1 MAITR
6 ETDFVFDATR
16 NADGLNRGAIRL
28 LADDLNF
35 GVGVQTFTTEGASLL
50 TWTPGN
56 VGAATNVLNYNGRG
70 WAIHLSKFSVSGGTV
85 RMPAQDILI
94 RINITSTA
102 SSGLTLA
109 VGQYTPTVSLWELG
123 AASGQ
128 QRIAFTT
135 GAQTATRGLGA
146 PGFVVVTLSV
156 PEWEFTTD
164 STLYIQVGGNVTA
177 PQPAIGSSE
186 ETYTFEANG
195 AYLYLEANGQFRAGF
210 GRSAGQAVPAPGNAV
225 ERVASYVRKPGLV
238 VPSTLDQASRL
249 LDQARISDVSPE
261 VLAAPVRQVRFP
273 RSISAPVP
281 PSVGEAIRRA
291 VFRRPVGE
299 VVDPVGDAARRV
311 SAVRRTAEIPVDIDA
326 VALRSI
332 IYGRATSYY
341 HQPSEDAVIDPT
353 REIRVRVLNGDGTPH
368 GAGAYVVLF
377 RSDNN
382 LAVQT
387 AVTDGTSEVAF
398 PRNSFDSFRYFVAA
412 WDEDGVPLGQAVS
425 ERTLEPELA
434 G

>member
-102 SSGLTLA
+102 SSVLTLA

-164 STLYIQVGGNVTA
+164 STLST
-177 PQPAIGSSE
+177 SRS
-186 ETYTFEANG
+186 G
-195 AYLYLEANGQFRAGF
+195 ATSRR
-210 GRSAGQAVPAPGNAV
+210 RSP
-225 ERVASYVRKPGLV
+225 
-238 VPSTLDQASRL
+238 PS
-249 LDQARISDVSPE
+249 
-261 VLAAPVRQVRFP
+261 APVR
-273 RSISAPVP
+273 
-281 PSVGEAIRRA
+281 
-291 VFRRPVGE
+291 
-299 VVDPVGDAARRV
+299 
-311 SAVRRTAEIPVDIDA
+311 RRTPSRPTGRTSTSKPTVSS
-326 VALRSI
+326 ALGSGARP
-332 IYGRATSYY
+332 GR
-341 HQPSEDAVIDPT
+341 
-353 REIRVRVLNGDGTPH
+353 
-368 GAGAYVVLF
+368 
-377 RSDNN
+377 
-382 LAVQT
+382 
-387 AVTDGTSEVAF
+387 
-398 PRNSFDSFRYFVAA
+398 RY
-412 WDEDGVPLGQAVS
+412 PLS
-425 ERTLEPELA
+425 LIHI
-434 G
+434 